1 MKNRRRFLDIIGSR
15 QSRRILLLLLLLLLS
30 RQVLQVLDSH
40 RLYRQSLVQQLL
52 QLLLLKLLV
61 MVLRC
66 GAIRARIVEI
76 DVVLMRVRVHIRH
89 RVHRVHVSDGRRFA
103 HLIRLEAR
111 KVLEADGVIEK
122 QGSV

>member
-61 MVLRC
+61 VLRC